1 MTSAVIALGANLG
14 DAKAALRGAVE
25 ALAATPGITVLDAS
39 PVFETDPVGGPEQ
52 PVYVNAV
59 VLVETTLDPYGLLD
73 RVNEIEADWHRTREV
88 RWGPRTLDID
98 IIDFEGFVSNEDR
111 LTIPHPRAHQ
121 RGFVLVPWLAVD
133 PSAVI
138 HGKAVAELVN
148 EVDVAG
154 VRMLQPRLDLVETP

>member
-25 ALAATPGITVLDAS
+25 ALAATPGISVLDAS

-52 PVYVNAV
+52 PVYVNAI
-59 VLVETTLDPYGLLD
+59 VLVDTTLDPYELLT

-98 IIDFEGFVSNEDR
+98 IIDIEGFTSEEER

-138 HGKAVAELVN
+138 YGKAVAEWVH

-154 VRMLQPRLDLVETP
+154 VRMLQPRLDLVELP